1 MTGDGSRGP
10 SRPTMLYDG
19 ACGFCT
25 RTVEVALA
33 RLPDR
38 VTWVPYQSVDLAT
51 YGVSEAEAS
60 RSVHL
65 VDPSGRIEHGS
76 AAMARVLV
84 LSGGVWTLL
93 GRVMLAPPMSLVAEG
108 VYRVVTALRDRLPGS
123 TPALARLPE
132 DRPGAR
138 PRPPA

>member
-1 MTGDGSRGP
+1 MTP

-25 RTVEVALA
+25 RAVEVALE

-38 VTWVPYQSVDLAT
+38 VTWVPYQSVDLAA
-51 YGVSEAEAS
+51 YGVSEAEAA
-60 RSVHL
+60 RSLHL
-65 VDPSGRIEHGS
+65 VDPSGRVEHG
-76 AAMARVLV
+76 AAAVARLLV
-84 LSGGVWTLL
+84 VSGGAWALL
-93 GRVMLAPPMSLVAEG
+93 GAALLAPPLSWLAEVGYRLVGLARG
-108 VYRVVTALRDRLPGS
+108 RLPGS

-138 PRPPA
+138 RT